1 MNLDAIDQ
9 ELLYLLQQ
17 DSKQTTKQLSLAL
30 NLSNTAVYE
39 RVKKLERNGII
50 KKYVALVDRCKM
62 GKSLLAFCHIKLNKH
77 TRDNIL
83 NFEKNIKK
91 IPEISECFHV
101 SGDYDY
107 ILKIYTKDM
116 ASYREF
122 MVSKIT
128 NIEQIGNTSSFFIID
143 EVINSTVVVP
153 HNF

>member
-39 RVKKLERNGII
+39 RIKKLERNGII
-50 KKYVALVDRCKM
+50 KKYVALVDKCKM

-77 TRDNIL
+77 TRENIL

-153 HNF
+153 H

>member
-9 ELLYLLQQ
+9 ELLCLLQQ

-39 RVKKLERNGII
+39 RIKKLERNGII

-143 EVINSTVVVP
+143 EVINSTVVMP
-153 HNF
+153 MG

>member
-17 DSKQTTKQLSLAL
+17 DSKQTTKQLSLTL

-39 RVKKLERNGII
+39 RIKKLERNGII

-62 GKSLLAFCHIKLNKH
+62 GKPLLAFCHIKLNKH
-77 TRDNIL
+77 TRENIL

-143 EVINSTVVVP
+143 EVVNSTVIMG
-153 HNF
+153 